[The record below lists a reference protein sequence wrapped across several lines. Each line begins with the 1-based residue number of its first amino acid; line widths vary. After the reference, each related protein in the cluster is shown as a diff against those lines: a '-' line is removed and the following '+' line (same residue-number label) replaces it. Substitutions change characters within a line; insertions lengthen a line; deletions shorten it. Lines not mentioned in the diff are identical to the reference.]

1 MSRFVLFGSAG
12 VSFDGAFS
20 LWVFLIKTFSR
31 FILLRWFFCVYKLS
45 EKVVTEK
52 SNVLFSETILS
63 QRSSILSFSTCD
75 IMEIKTQV
83 IEVTKSRGIP
93 IKRAWK
99 QTKKNIVN
107 RKNHGVDKKENMNFV
122 VSITVV

>member
-1 MSRFVLFGSAG
+1 MSRFVLFVSAG

-31 FILLRWFFCVYKLS
+31 FILLRWFFWVYKLS